1 MSARFQPHPGKGTRR
16 AAPKGQ
22 ARKKT
27 KTCPICAKPLSAKP
41 LSGKPLS
48 GRPEEYQY
56 RPFCSKHCAE
66 IDLGRWL
73 DGRYAVQ
80 GAPVDKAR
88 ADFDSEPDG
97 DR

>member
-1 MSARFQPHPGKGTRR
+1 MSARTEPHPGKGTKR
-16 AAPKGQ
+16 AAPKGH
-22 ARKKT
+22 ARKKKNT
-27 KTCPICAKPLSAKP
+27 KTCPICAKR

-48 GRPEEYQY
+48 GRPEEHRY

-73 DGRYAVQ
+73 EGRYAIQ
-80 GAPVDKAR
+80 GAPVDKAG
-88 ADFDSEPDG
+88 ADFDSDPDG